1 MKKHLKYILASFMLL
16 SAIHTVYAQETVR
29 IAEIVNT
36 PKALQLEKELE
47 TVQLQRMKAIK
58 DVAPWRM
65 RFNEIAKELR
75 SLRQQ
80 ESDSIDVVGIEDKR
94 KTLEDELGLLRK
106 KRDSVETYIMK
117 ALAEKRDTLYT
128 QYTMEITKA
137 KSIQAV
143 LKPIAH
149 KTDSIAHEIKK
160 LYDEMEERARNEE
173 PRENISK
180 RISAARQDSA
190 AHDMLNHYIKSLRD
204 RTYERLQVRPVDR
217 EAFRMDMRAIEKVE
231 AALIHLGIRPTRI
244 NSKAVDSWADDGDY
258 VNRRTIYQ
266 MSRNYGKYR
275 DAYLAILPDE
285 MREVV
290 LRRPNEQID
299 SIAESR
305 YQAGVLL
312 VSQMSDTQRDSV
324 LMSYVKNPVSTTE
337 GVSVDIRSTT
347 MEEFLIPPS
356 TPEEKDVV
364 KVFKDNP
371 VYVVTLKK
379 KLPGGNEIKITEQA
393 LLQKTMDFIWGVI
406 YQPGTQYDVPAQDT
420 LTYQTARLRFQ
431 QYGGF
436 AYVSTLSPEIQ
447 YALQRYR
454 HPTFSLQDFEKY
466 QKRMQSQTTIPVEK
480 HDSILINRIMAPES
494 KDTFVEI
501 KPTTIEQLIRQPQD
515 DREKDVIAVFKG
527 FPIYAATLNRRVP
540 DGGVV
545 TIAEQAVLQKTMDF
559 LWGRA
564 YLPSKTGHGTASADT
579 ISYDRIGREINRYF
593 PSATYLYTL
602 PKDIRYA
609 YLHRKGDVHDATR
622 QEDRLRKKLNWVAT
636 MTDAQRDSVIRGNG
650 EIDQNEHIHIKLV
663 TLNDTTVA
671 ELHKQL
677 NSNNKRLTEVLNH
690 FRGYPVYVVTHQK
703 ELEGGEL
710 FTSSIRMIF
719 KETMATIWRVAWM
732 RGSTR

>member
-1 MKKHLKYILASFMLL
+1 MKKHLKHILASFMLL
-16 SAIHTVYAQETVR
+16 STVHTVYAQETVR

-58 DVAPWRM
+58 DLAPWRM

-128 QYTMEITKA
+128 QYTMEITRA
-137 KSIQAV
+137 ESIQAV

-160 LYDEMEERARNEE
+160 LYAEMEERARNEE
-173 PRENISK
+173 PREDISK
-180 RISAARQDSA
+180 RILAARRDSTV
-190 AHDMLNHYIKSLRD
+190 HDMLNHYIKSLRD
-204 RTYERLQVRPVDR
+204 KTYERLRVRPVDR

-258 VNRRTIYQ
+258 INRRTIYQ

-290 LRRPNEQID
+290 LRRSNEQID

-305 YQAGVLL
+305 YQVSVLL
-312 VSQMSDTQRDSV
+312 ASQLSDTERDSV
-324 LMSYVKNPVSTTE
+324 LISHLKNPEATE
-337 GVSVDIRSTT
+337 EVNVEIQSTT
-347 MEEFLIPPS
+347 MEEFLISPS
-356 TPEEKDVV
+356 TPEDKDVV
-364 KVFKDNP
+364 KAFKDNP

-379 KLPGGNEIKITEQA
+379 KLPDGHEIKITEQA
-393 LLQKTMDFIWGVI
+393 FLQKTMDFIWGAI
-406 YQPGTQYDVPAQDT
+406 YQPGSQYQIPAEDT
-420 LTYQTARLRFQ
+420 LTYETARRRYQ
-431 QYGGF
+431 RYGRY
-436 AYVSTLSPEIQ
+436 AYLSTLSPEVQ
-447 YALQRYR
+447 YALERYR
-454 HPTFSLQDFEKY
+454 RPKFSLQDFERY
-466 QKRMQSQTTIPVEK
+466 QKQIQRQMDMVAEK
-480 HDSILINRIMAPES
+480 HDSVLISRIKDPES

-501 KPTTIEQLIRQPQD
+501 KSTTIEQLIAQPQD

-527 FPIYAATLNRRVP
+527 FPIYAVTLNRRVP
-540 DGGVV
+540 DGGVIK
-545 TIAEQAVLQKTMDF
+545 IAEQAVLQKTMDF

-564 YLPSKTGHGTASADT
+564 YLPSRIGYDAASIDT
-579 ISYDRIGREINRYF
+579 IPYHQIGVWINRYF

-622 QEDRLRKKLNWVAT
+622 QEDRLRKNLNWVAT
-636 MTDAQRDSVIRGNG
+636 MTDAQRDSVIRRNG
-650 EIDQNEHIHIKLV
+650 EIDSNEQVHIKLV

-671 ELHKQL
+671 ELNEQL
-677 NSNNKRLTEVLNH
+677 NSNNKRLTEILNH
-690 FRGYPVYVVTHQK
+690 FRGYPMYVVTHQK
-703 ELEGGEL
+703 ELEDGEL

-719 KETMATIWRVAWM
+719 KETMTTIWRVAWM